1 MKNVLI
7 IALILLGFSA
17 CKDATVE
24 TYFVD
29 NAEKEGYFALDL
41 PASLIQMKEGIS
53 TEAKNTL
60 SSIKKMNIIAMKK
73 EGNDALYAVEHK
85 KFKALQ
91 KNTTYEDLM
100 RFKNAGTQFSVK
112 VLGESNA
119 VDQILV
125 FADNKDM
132 GFGVVRILGDK
143 MNPAKI
149 MQLKNEMGNIDID
162 GNQLSVLHN
171 LLN

>member
-1 MKNVLI
+1 MKKLLIVLL
-7 IALILLGFSA
+7 ALVGLSA

-24 TYFVD
+24 NYFVD

-41 PASLIQMKEGIS
+41 PASLIQMKTGIS
-53 TEAKNTL
+53 PEAKKTL

-73 EGNDALYAVEHK
+73 EGNAAHYTAAHK

-112 VLGESNA
+112 ILGETDA
-119 VDQILV
+119 VKQILI

-132 GFGVVRILGDK
+132 GFGVARILGDE
-143 MNPAKI
+143 MNPGKI
-149 MQLKNEMGNIDID
+149 IQLKNEMGNIDID